1 MKNLKKIL
9 SLCLCLVML
18 VSCIPGVFAASVE
31 EATIDMDA
39 ACSLTLWKY
48 DWTNAHKD
56 GVWDEDSFIST
67 GWSESYV
74 EDVLGNAVREGDADG
89 EKGNELGNG
98 QNSNGYA
105 IKGVEYTY
113 LKVADIVTFSESAD
127 DGHEGYNSTMV
138 LYGFDKTKAA
148 DLLAAI
154 GLADG
159 EGRYENADNMRDPY
173 PYQNAGDGSS
183 NYWYYESDVLNDA
196 IANALAENSTV
207 LKDAL
212 EVYMK
217 DRLGT
222 PANGQQIDADADGL
236 YDGGA
241 MTYTDENGKTVA
253 NNLEVGLYLLVE
265 TEVPEMVTSTTDPFF
280 VSLPMTTV
288 SGNEHSA
295 SVEGGHEWNYDVVL
309 YPKNQTG
316 LITLE
321 KTVRE
326 SYNDGGFNHHNGTQ
340 APTAG
345 AITDGYSHNATGSA
359 GDVMDY
365 QIITTLPTITSQ
377 ATSLTTL
384 NFYDTIGTGLVYN
397 KGLRDVK
404 IEFFTDAACTNRV
417 ASWDMDSGKFTVTY
431 SDDGRHMTVDVT
443 AAGFAEINGQTD
455 NVNGE
460 LYVGYSNYTARVTYT
475 ATIVS
480 SGDTTFGQ
488 DGNRNEVVLTW
499 KRTSTSYYD
508 TLIDD
513 AHVYS
518 FGIDLTKIFSD
529 VDNEYATDQNMF
541 EHVKFKVWNETD
553 GYWVQAALNEDE
565 GIYYVTEH
573 VDSEEEA
580 TIFVPVTYDEDA
592 EQPYGHIM
600 IQGLEDDEY
609 VITEIETANGY
620 TLLKD
625 DIHVV
630 ITSADD
636 ASRPCDIYSEDT
648 LGLLQNDPHYTFNN
662 GTEDLTLALIPQK
675 QLAHNYL
682 TASATVDGNDIIM
695 NPDNYIDEGGDA
707 AVSDNAF
714 APLTVRNTKGFNPP
728 KTGDDSAQMLAMAG
742 TVMLVATGSFL
753 VLFMFKKNKKK
764 EETETIR

>member
-9 SLCLCLVML
+9 SLCLCMVML
-18 VSCIPGVFAASVE
+18 MSCIPGVFAAEVE

-56 GVWDEDSFIST
+56 GVWNEDSFIST
-67 GWSESYV
+67 GWRESYV
-74 EDVLGNAVREGDADG
+74 EDSLGEAVREGDADDS
-89 EKGNELGNG
+89 KGNPLGNG

-127 DGHEGYNSTMV
+127 DGHEAYNSTMV
-138 LYGFDKTKAA
+138 LYAFKKGVAD
-148 DLLAAI
+148 DLLKAI
-154 GLADG
+154 GLANG
-159 EGRYENADNMRDPY
+159 AGRYENADGMSDPY
-173 PYQNAGDGSS
+173 PYQNAGDGSDD
-183 NYWYYESDVLNDA
+183 YWYYESDVLNAA
-196 IANALAENSTV
+196 IADALADNSTV

-212 EVYMK
+212 EVYM
-217 DRLGT
+217 RNQVGNLT
-222 PANGQQIDADADGL
+222 NQQVDADNDGL
-236 YDGGA
+236 YDRGA
-241 MTYTDENGKTVA
+241 MPYTDENGKTIVR
-253 NNLEVGLYLLVE
+253 NMEVGLYLLVE
-265 TEVPEMVTSTTDPFF
+265 TEVPEMVTSTTNPFF
-280 VSLPMTTV
+280 VSLPMTTITGD
-288 SGNEHSA
+288 SNSY
-295 SVEGGHEWNYDVVL
+295 SPEGGHEWNYNVVL
-309 YPKNQTG
+309 YPKNETG

-326 SYNDGGFNHHNGTQ
+326 AYDDTGFNHHNGTQ

-359 GDVMDY
+359 GDVMEF
-365 QIITTLPTITSQ
+365 QIITSLPTITSQ

-384 NFYDTIGTGLVYN
+384 NFYDTIGTGLSYN
-397 KGLRDVK
+397 KKLKDVK
-404 IEFFTDAACTNRV
+404 IEFFTDAACTDLV
-417 ASWDMDSGKFTVTY
+417 ASWDQNSGKFTVDY
-431 SDDGRHMTVDVT
+431 SSDDRHMTVDVT
-443 AAGFAEINGQTD
+443 PAGFAEINGQTE
-455 NVNGE
+455 NINGK
-460 LYVGYSNYTARVTYT
+460 LYVGYSNYTARLTYT

-488 DGNRNEVVLTW
+488 DGNCNEVVLTW

-529 VDNEYATDQNMF
+529 VDNETATNNDMY
-541 EHVKFKVWNETD
+541 EHVKFKVWNATD
-553 GYWVQAALNEDE
+553 EYWVQAELNEAE
-565 GIYYVTEH
+565 GIYYVTDH
-573 VDSEEEA
+573 VSREA
-580 TIFVPVTYDEDA
+580 QATTFIPVTYAEDA
-592 EQPYGHIM
+592 DQPYGHIM

-609 VITEIETANGY
+609 IITEIETVNGY

-625 DIHVV
+625 DIHVI
-630 ITSADD
+630 ITTADD
-636 ASRPCDIYSEDT
+636 ATRPCDIYSEDT

-662 GTEDLTLALIPQK
+662 GTEDLTLAIIPQK

-682 TASATVDGNDIIM
+682 TASATVDANDDIMNADNYTDAEGND
-695 NPDNYIDEGGDA
+695 
-707 AVSDNAF
+707 AVSENAF
-714 APLTVRNTKGFNPP
+714 APLTVRNTQGFNPP

-742 TVMLVATGSFL
+742 TVMMMATMCFFCL
-753 VLFMFKKNKKK
+753 ILFKKNKK
-764 EETETIR
+764 EEENTQSVR